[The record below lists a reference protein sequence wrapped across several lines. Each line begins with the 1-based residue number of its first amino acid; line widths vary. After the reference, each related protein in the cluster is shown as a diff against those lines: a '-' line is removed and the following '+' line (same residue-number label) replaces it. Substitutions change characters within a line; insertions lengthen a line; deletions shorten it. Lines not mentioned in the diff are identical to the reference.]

1 MMDLTR
7 EIDSTMLREQ
17 RDDLINLIQNPDW
30 EDLLETTVILRLSGL
45 VDVLDRILDEIENT
59 EPELDWRTTDPFE
72 NIGLS

>member
-72 NIGLS
+72 NIGL